1 MCEPVFAV
9 LTSSLGWFSG
19 KRINIEFWIARK
31 RIADEQGLL
40 IYSIDS
46 CPPEI
51 ASSSPLFDEVYDGK
65 LPEKATDKIL
75 PSWIDERIKEKFGQQ
90 FKPPKRCSVRLQFE
104 NMQYSIATISVGKV
118 KPVIDCLY
126 PIILGDPGMPR
137 DDKIDTLIV
146 ERVSNN
152 AQRPAVRITIWETK

>member
-1 MCEPVFAV
+1 LCEPVFAV

-75 PSWIDERIKEKFGQQ
+75 PSWIVKELIKNSDNNSNLQKDVPYDYSLKICSTALQPYLREK
-90 FKPPKRCSVRLQFE
+90 
-104 NMQYSIATISVGKV
+104 
-118 KPVIDCLY
+118 
-126 PIILGDPGMPR
+126 
-137 DDKIDTLIV
+137 
-146 ERVSNN
+146 
-152 AQRPAVRITIWETK
+152 